1 VLHNPLE
8 GDAMQDDNFQDDN
21 RLNALSSANRERKV
35 NHGYTKL
42 IRTLRI
48 ILPLIAVGMTVV
60 VLTWE
65 KAGQHIAPMAKEDVA
80 PQAPNIQNELLKPVF
95 NSIDEQGRPFSV
107 TAQTAT
113 QDRINPDILNLEKPT
128 AEVTMSETVKI
139 NVESSRGIYQQKAQK
154 LNLDGAVHLIHSDG
168 YTLSSEELRVDLLT
182 QKAFSGLDV
191 HVEGPAGTIDSTGL
205 EGDTE
210 TGILIFTGP
219 AKVILN
225 SGNMKLSP

>member
-1 VLHNPLE
+1 
-8 GDAMQDDNFQDDN
+8 MQDDFQDDN
-21 RLNALSSANRERKV
+21 RLNALSNGNRVRKV

-42 IRTLRI
+42 IRTLRV

-65 KAGQHIAPMAKEDVA
+65 EAGQHVAPPKKEEVA

-95 NSIDEQGRPFSV
+95 NSIDQQGRPFSI
-107 TAQTAT
+107 TANTAT
-113 QDRINPDILNLEKPT
+113 QDRINPDLLNLEQPT
-128 AEVTMSETVKI
+128 AELSMSETVKI
-139 NVESSRGIYQQKAQK
+139 NVEATRGIYQQKEQK

-168 YTLSSEELRVDLLT
+168 YTLSSEELRVDLVT

-205 EGDTE
+205 EGDAQN
-210 TGILIFTGP
+210 GILIFTGP

-225 SGNMKLSP
+225 SGKMKLSP